1 MLHVYTRRHLHHI
14 HEDVYRRLTLNP
26 LLRIIDARVSIGA
39 RVSRREP
46 AEAERAVLDDGVI
59 QLRFHRRR
67 ESHVSLLYVARVH
80 SCVLES

>member
-26 LLRIIDARVSIGA
+26 LLRVVDARVRIGA
-39 RVSRREP
+39 RVGRCEP
-46 AEAERAVLDDGVI
+46 AEAERAILDDGVI

-67 ESHVSLLYVARVH
+67 QRHVSLLDVARVH
-80 SCVLES
+80 SYV